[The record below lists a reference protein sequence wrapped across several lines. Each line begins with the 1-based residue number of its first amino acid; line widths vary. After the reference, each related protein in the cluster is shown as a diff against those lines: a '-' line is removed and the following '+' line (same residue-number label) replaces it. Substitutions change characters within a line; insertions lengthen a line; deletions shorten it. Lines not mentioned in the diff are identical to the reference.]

1 MKEYEVIVIGSGAGM
16 LIVER
21 AVAAGL
27 TVALVEKGLIGG
39 TCLNV
44 GCIPSKM
51 LIHPADRIVEIQ
63 EAGKL
68 GIEAQITSIDFNGI
82 MERMRTMIAHDRAQ
96 MQRGIEHTQNLDLYR
111 GEGVFTADYTLAV
124 NGTQIRGE
132 RIFIASGARPV
143 IPQITGIN
151 EVQYLTNENL
161 FDLKERPESMVIVGG
176 GYIATEYGHFFAAMG
191 TDVTIVQRGNG
202 LLPHEE
208 PEISALLQRELAR
221 RMTIVTGTEV
231 SAVRQKGAH
240 CVVIARDRA
249 TGDEREITA
258 ERVMIA
264 VGRQSNA
271 DRLKVEHSG
280 VETDDRGF
288 IRVNDYLETSK
299 ERIWA
304 LGDAIG
310 KYMFRHVANEAALV
324 AWHNS
329 THTEHVE
336 MNYRAIPH
344 AVYSWPQIASA
355 GMTEAQAKRDYEILV
370 GTAHFSEV
378 AKGQAMR
385 DEESFAKAI
394 VDRESKRIL
403 GFHIIGP
410 HAPILIQEVIQIMA
424 DDRDYRALG
433 RGIHIHP
440 ALSEV
445 ILATL
450 RQLRAG

>member
-1 MKEYEVIVIGSGAGM
+1 MKEYDVIVIGSGAGM

-21 AVAAGL
+21 AVTAGL
-27 TVALVEKGLIGG
+27 TVALVEKGLLGG

-51 LIHPADRIVEIQ
+51 LIHPADRIAEIQ
-63 EAGKL
+63 EAGKV

-82 MERMRTMIAHDRAQ
+82 MERTRTMIAHDRAQ
-96 MQRGIEHTQNLDLYR
+96 MQRGIERTQNVDLYAA
-111 GEGVFTADYTLAV
+111 EGSFTADYTLAV
-124 NGTQIRGE
+124 NGAEIRGE

-151 EVQYLTNENL
+151 EVEYLTNESV
-161 FDLKERPESMVIVGG
+161 FDLKTRPESLVIVGG

-191 TDVTIVQRGNG
+191 TDVTIIQRGDR
-202 LLPHEE
+202 LLRHEE
-208 PEISALLQRELAR
+208 PEISTLLQRELAR
-221 RMTIVTGTEV
+221 RMTIATSTEV
-231 SAVRQKGAH
+231 SEVRQKGAH
-240 CVVIARDRA
+240 CVVIARDRT
-249 TGDEREITA
+249 TGDEREFSA
-258 ERVMIA
+258 EKVMIA
-264 VGRQSNA
+264 VGRRSNA
-271 DRLKVEHSG
+271 DRLTVEHTG

-288 IRVNDYLETSK
+288 IRVNEYLETSK

-310 KYMFRHVANEAALV
+310 KYMFRHVANEEALV

-329 THTEHVE
+329 THTEHVK
-336 MNYRAIPH
+336 MDYRAIPH
-344 AVYSWPQIASA
+344 AVYSWPQIASV
-355 GMTEAQAKRDYEILV
+355 GMTEERARRDHEILV
-370 GTAHFSEV
+370 GTAHYAEV

-385 DEESFAKAI
+385 DDESVAKAI
-394 VDRESKRIL
+394 VDRENNRIL

-410 HAPILIQEVIQIMA
+410 YAPILIQEVIQIMA

-440 ALSEV
+440 AMSEV

-450 RQLRAG
+450 RNLRAG

>member
-1 MKEYEVIVIGSGAGM
+1 MKAYDVIVIGSGAGM

-21 AVAAGL
+21 AVIAGL
-27 TVALVEKGLIGG
+27 TVALVEKGLLGG

-51 LIHPADRIVEIQ
+51 LIHPADRIAEIQ

-68 GIEAQITSIDFNGI
+68 GIEAQITSIDFAGI
-82 MERMRTMIAHDRAQ
+82 MERTRTMIAHDRAQ
-96 MQRGIEHTQNLDLYR
+96 MQRGIERTRNIDLYR
-111 GEGVFTADYTLAV
+111 GEGSFTADYTLAV
-124 NGTQIRGE
+124 NGTEIRGD
-132 RIFIASGARPV
+132 RIFIASGARPA
-143 IPQITGIN
+143 IPQISGIN
-151 EVQYLTNENL
+151 EVEYLTNESV
-161 FDLKERPESMVIVGG
+161 FDLKARPESIVIVGG

-191 TDVTIVQRGNG
+191 TDVTIVQRGER
-202 LLPHEE
+202 LLRHEE
-208 PEISALLQRELAR
+208 PEVSALLQRELAT
-221 RMTIVTGTEV
+221 RMTIATGTEV

-240 CVVIARDRA
+240 CVVIGRDRT
-249 TGDEREITA
+249 TGAEREFSA
-258 ERVMIA
+258 EKMMIA
-264 VGRQSNA
+264 VGRRSNA
-271 DRLKVEHSG
+271 DRLTVERTG

-310 KYMFRHVANEAALV
+310 KYMFRHVANEEAMV

-329 THTEHVE
+329 AHTEQVK
-336 MNYRAIPH
+336 MIYRAIPH
-344 AVYSWPQIASA
+344 AIFSWPQIASV
-355 GMTEAQAKRDYEILV
+355 GMTEEQAKKDHEILV
-370 GTAHFSEV
+370 GTAHYSEV

-394 VDRESKRIL
+394 VDRESNRIL

-440 ALSEV
+440 AMPEV

-450 RQLRAG
+450 RNLRAG

>member
-1 MKEYEVIVIGSGAGM
+1 MKEYDVIVIGSGAGM

-21 AVAAGL
+21 AVTAEL
-27 TVALVEKGLIGG
+27 TVALIEKGLLGG

-51 LIHPADRIVEIQ
+51 LIHPADRIAEIE

-82 MERMRTMIAHDRAQ
+82 MERTRTLIAHDRAQ
-96 MQRGIEHTQNLDLYR
+96 MQRGIEHTRNIDLYR
-111 GEGVFTADYTLAV
+111 GEGVFTADHTLAV
-124 NGTQIRGE
+124 NGAQIRGE
-132 RIFIASGARPV
+132 RIFIASGARPM

-151 EVQYLTNENL
+151 EVEYLTNESV
-161 FDLKERPESMVIVGG
+161 FDLKARPESLVIVGG

-191 TDVTIVQRGNG
+191 TDVTIIQRGDR
-202 LLPHEE
+202 LLRHEE
-208 PEISALLQRELAR
+208 PELSALLERKLAR
-221 RMTIVTGTEV
+221 RMTIATGTEV
-231 SAVRQKGAH
+231 SSVRQKGAH
-240 CVVIARDRA
+240 CVVTGKDRD
-249 TGDEREITA
+249 TGEEREFSA
-258 ERVMIA
+258 ENVMIA
-264 VGRQSNA
+264 VGRRSNA
-271 DRLKVEHSG
+271 DRLEVERTG

-288 IRVNDYLETSK
+288 IKVNDYLETSK

-310 KYMFRHVANEAALV
+310 KYMFRHVANEEALV

-329 THTEHVE
+329 MHTEHVK

-344 AVYSWPQIASA
+344 AVYSWPQIASV
-355 GMTEAQAKRDYEILV
+355 GMTEQQAKRDHEILV
-370 GTAHFSEV
+370 GTAHYAEV

-385 DEESFAKAI
+385 DDESFAKAI
-394 VDRESKRIL
+394 VDRESNRIL

-440 ALSEV
+440 AMSEV

-450 RQLRAG
+450 RNLRAG